1 MIISVASGKG
11 GTGKTTI
18 STSLAL
24 SLENSQYLDCDVEE
38 PNGHLFLKPR
48 LKQRQSVFIKLPE
61 IDENKCTYCGNCVDI
76 CQFNALVVV
85 PNKVLLFDQLCH
97 GCGACSILCPE
108 KAIRETDKEIGILE
122 MGYTGE
128 MPFAHGIVNI
138 GESMV
143 TPVIRELIEQI
154 EPDRTAILDAPPGT
168 NCPVVETVR
177 SSDYCILVTEA
188 TPFGLNDL
196 KLAVDMLQD
205 LHVKHGVI
213 VNKSDLGTDLVE
225 RYCEEKNIPV
235 LLQIP
240 FSRDIAVG
248 YSKGEMLTETKSE
261 YKIIFQ
267 RVFERIKEEVHAG
280 AVRAF

>member
-48 LKQRQSVFIKLPE
+48 LEQCQSVFIKLPE

-108 KAIRETDKEIGILE
+108 QAIREVDKEIGILE
-122 MGYTGE
+122 MGHVVE

-154 EPDRTAILDAPPGT
+154 ESDRTAILDAPPGT
-168 NCPVVETVR
+168 NCPVVETVQ

-196 KLAVDMLQD
+196 KLAVDMLED
-205 LHVKHGVI
+205 LHVEHGVI
-213 VNKSDLGTDLVE
+213 INKSDLGTDLVE

-240 FSRDIAVG
+240 FSRDVAVG
-248 YSKGEMLTETKSE
+248 YSKGEMLRSE
-261 YKIIFQ
+261 ER
-267 RVFERIKEEVHAG
+267 RVGKECRSRWSPYH
-280 AVRAF
+280 